1 MVTVGFFARKI
12 SVIAVAAALVMFLL
26 SATAQRANAE
36 NGVVLANG
44 SYACATGLPTGQD
57 DKTAYKITDGV
68 VSDGTRC
75 VGAVVIPEGV
85 TSIGFGA
92 FAGSFTLNSIILP
105 ASVKSIGGLAFA
117 QASYLTSIN
126 IPAGMESIGTKA
138 FYGANKLTAITLPSG
153 VTTIGDQ
160 AFYGAIAV
168 TSINIPDSVTS
179 IGGWAFSHMD
189 SLTSIT
195 LPTSLTSIGEGW
207 FYQNYNLASITIPAG
222 VTSIQDQA
230 FYGASK
236 LGSITI
242 PAGVT
247 SIGTQAFNWAEKLR
261 RVYFL
266 GDAPTFIG
274 DHAFDTVK
282 GVAHAHITARATGF
296 PSPGSTW
303 NYLVFDDAGETPA
316 ALKATYVK
324 GATLKGSAKVNKSIT
339 VSPGT
344 WKGYLT
350 VFYTYQWY
358 SCTAAS
364 NKVLTTGKPAPKCK
378 LIKGA
383 TKASFTVSKNLK
395 GSFLGALITG
405 TNSVGNSTVFTATV
419 GKVS

>member
-1 MVTVGFFARKI
+1 MLKEPAHFLCGSSFCLLHVGEFCDCQGWFFRSKDFCYCCCRGI
-12 SVIAVAAALVMFLL
+12 GPLL
-26 SATAQRANAE
+26 LTATGQSANAE
-36 NGVVLANG
+36 SAAVLSNG
-44 SYACATGLPTGQD
+44 SYACSTGLPAAQGDT
-57 DKTAYKITDGV
+57 TACKITDDV

-85 TSIGFGA
+85 TSIG
-92 FAGSFTLNSIILP
+92 
-105 ASVKSIGGLAFA
+105 
-117 QASYLTSIN
+117 
-126 IPAGMESIGTKA
+126 
-138 FYGANKLTAITLPSG
+138 
-153 VTTIGDQ
+153 
-160 AFYGAIAV
+160 
-168 TSINIPDSVTS
+168 
-179 IGGWAFSHMD
+179 
-189 SLTSIT
+189 
-195 LPTSLTSIGEGW
+195 EGW
-207 FYQNYNLASITIPAG
+207 FYRNYNLA
-222 VTSIQDQA
+222 
-230 FYGASK
+230 
-236 LGSITI
+236 SITI

-274 DHAFDTVK
+274 DHVFDTVK
-282 GVAHAHITARATGF
+282 GVAHAHITAEATGF

-303 NYLVFDDAGETPA
+303 NYLVFDDAGDTPA

-383 TKASFTVSKNLK
+383 TKASLTVSKNLK
-395 GSFLGALITG
+395 GSFLGVLTTG